1 MATTFYAVCLF
12 VALQLWLATV
22 RSSPVDSCY
31 YYSLPDL
38 PVSQDNRTIPW
49 GEPSIAYSNGTTC
62 CSSLDQVRSEL
73 DAIDSQLLQLLST
86 RPSQS
91 QRSYS
96 GQRLRDYD
104 TGVVIRIVGSNIY
117 RFGDS
122 NVAAPV
128 FRDVNWTVR
137 EGECWAVIGSGSHQ
151 KTTLLQ
157 TLRGHLRLA
166 PPPPPP
172 GGLFPF
178 LSDPPRDAHNAV
190 ALVSF
195 AHRPQST
202 GSAFYDYTARYGAV
216 RDEDRITLRES
227 MFGEYDFLN
236 IRPKV
241 QMETKTPEELAAESV
256 KKAIFKDLTAK
267 LGLVPLLDLPLVTL
281 SNGQTRR
288 ARIVKAVMSQP
299 ELLLLDEPLS
309 NWLGREQQTD
319 SLHVLESL
327 HKVRNPRI
335 IMGLRNQDP
344 IPEWITHVAL
354 VKQDRLLTGKKED
367 ILAQQVSDTARA
379 EANRSF
385 ISHSGTPTARKEFGK
400 PVAILKN
407 VNVIY
412 NTRKV
417 LKSINWTIRE
427 GERWHLQG
435 ANGSGKTTLM
445 SLITGD
451 HPQSYT
457 QRGESYLELFS
468 RPRSKISTPHLRSLI
483 GLVSPELANAYPR
496 RPRTTVWEVIG
507 TGFDGGFV
515 PGGRNGVLSR
525 LGPRHPDLQKD
536 TTMTATNRQLLSRLD
551 EEFSNRN
558 FVDLSAG
565 EQSVVLLMR
574 ALVGRPQLVLLDEVW
589 SGMDDSM
596 VLTARRYLRE
606 GGVGPDQAVVV
617 VSHWEEEVPWDARD
631 GLRTFKLEAGNGV
644 EI

>member
-1 MATTFYAVCLF
+1 MFAT
-12 VALQLWLATV
+12 
-22 RSSPVDSCY
+22 
-31 YYSLPDL
+31 
-38 PVSQDNRTIPW
+38 
-49 GEPSIAYSNGTTC
+49 
-62 CSSLDQVRSEL
+62 EL
-73 DAIDSQLLQLLST
+73 RVLRRGDIFLRQKRPGSFGLT
-86 RPSQS
+86 RS

-96 GQRLRDYD
+96 DRYRLKDE
-104 TGVVIRIVGSNIY
+104 TGAVIRIVDSNIY

-128 FRDVNWTVR
+128 FRNVNWTVR

-178 LSDPPRDAHNAV
+178 LSDQPRDAHNAV

-202 GSAFYDYTARYGAV
+202 GGAFYDYTARYGAV

-236 IRPKV
+236 IRPKALV
-241 QMETKTPEELAAESV
+241 ESKTPEELSTESV
-256 KKAIFKDLTAK
+256 KKAIFDNLTTE
-267 LGLVPLLDLPLVTL
+267 LGLVPLLDLPLVAL

-288 ARIVKAVMSQP
+288 ARIVKALMFQP
-299 ELLLLDEPLS
+299 ELLLLDEPLTGLDAS
-309 NWLGREQQTD
+309 NRPTLLQ
-319 SLHVLESL
+319 VLESL
-327 HKVRNPRI
+327 HKTRSPRI
-335 IMGLRNQDP
+335 IMGLRKQDP
-344 IPEWITHVAL
+344 IPEWITHIAL
-354 VKQDRLLTGKKED
+354 VQQNRLLTGKKETV
-367 ILAQQVSDTARA
+367 LAQHASDAAQT
-379 EANRSF
+379 EANRSS
-385 ISHSGTPTARKEFGK
+385 ISQSSIPKAGKELGR

-407 VNVIY
+407 VNVTY
-412 NTRKV
+412 DTRKV

-427 GERWHLQG
+427 GEQWHLQG

-483 GLVSPELANAYPR
+483 GIVSPELANAYPR
-496 RPRTTVWEVIG
+496 RPQTTVWEVIG

-515 PGGRNGVLSR
+515 PGGKNGIGIGLEGNLPDDVVRWRVNRVREVLSGC
-525 LGPRHPDLQKD
+525 GPSSWTLCSSRYPTLRQD
-536 TTMTATNRQLLSRLD
+536 TTSMAGGQLLSKLD

-596 VLTARRYLRE
+596 VRAARRYLRE

-617 VSHWEEEVPWDARD
+617 ISHWEEEVPWDVQE
-631 GLRTFKLEAGNGV
+631 GLRKFKLEEGRGV
-644 EI
+644 EV

>member
-1 MATTFYAVCLF
+1 MFSIELRVLRHGDIF
-12 VALQLWLATV
+12 R
-22 RSSPVDSCY
+22 RSVSRVEGPSSFGLTRCQRCY
-31 YYSLPDL
+31 SD
-38 PVSQDNRTIPW
+38 
-49 GEPSIAYSNGTTC
+49 
-62 CSSLDQVRSEL
+62 
-73 DAIDSQLLQLLST
+73 
-86 RPSQS
+86 
-91 QRSYS
+91 
-96 GQRLRDYD
+96 QRLKDEA
-104 TGVVIRIVGSNIY
+104 GIVIRIQGSNIY
-117 RFGDS
+117 QFGDP

-166 PPPPPP
+166 PSPPLP

-178 LSDPPRDAHNAV
+178 LSDPPRGAHNAV

-227 MFGEYDFLN
+227 VFGEYDFLN
-236 IRPKV
+236 IRPKAQV
-241 QMETKTPEELAAESV
+241 ETKKPEELAAESA
-256 KKAIFKDLTAK
+256 KKAIFEDLAAK
-267 LGLVPLLDLPLVTL
+267 LGLVPLLDLPFVAL

-288 ARIVKAVMSQP
+288 ARIVKAIMSQP
-299 ELLLLDEPLS
+299 ELLLLDEPLTGLDV
-309 NWLGREQQTD
+309 NNRPTL
-319 SLHVLESL
+319 LYVLESL
-327 HKVRNPRI
+327 HKTRSPRI
-335 IMGLRNQDP
+335 IMGLRKQDP
-344 IPEWITHVAL
+344 IPEWITHIAL
-354 VKQDRLLTGKKED
+354 VQQDRLLTGTKED
-367 ILAQQVSDTARA
+367 VLAQQASDAAQA
-379 EANRSF
+379 EASRSF
-385 ISHSGTPTARKEFGK
+385 ISHSSMPTAGKELGK

-407 VNVIY
+407 VNVTY
-412 NTRKV
+412 DTRKV
-417 LKSINWTIRE
+417 LKSINWTLRE
-427 GERWHLQG
+427 GERWHLHG

-483 GLVSPELANAYPR
+483 GVVSPELANAYPR
-496 RPRTTVWEVIG
+496 RPSTTVWEVIG

-515 PGGRNGVLSR
+515 PGGKNGIGIGLEGDLPDDVVSWRVNRVREVLSG
-525 LGPRHPDLQKD
+525 LGPSSWALCTPGYRGSRRDMASTGGHP
-536 TTMTATNRQLLSRLD
+536 LSKLD
-551 EEFSNRN
+551 EEFSNCN

-596 VLTARRYLRE
+596 VLAARRYLRE
-606 GGVGPDQAVVV
+606 GGVGSDQAVVV

-631 GLRTFKLEAGNGV
+631 GLKKFKLEDGYGA
-644 EI
+644 ES